1 MPRVFA
7 VDIKLSNRNLGP
19 PNLHT
24 QLQKMN
30 DTVPI
35 ALEASNANLQTQTL
49 VPAIIS
55 WVFIGYLWFWHRSTK
70 VWVRCNGNINAF
82 TNVPENTQRTH
93 ITAICLTSIVFR
105 GVWPIDVLGY
115 IICWV
120 SRADNNEQGLSKTL
134 PITRSQ
140 HELPPPPY
148 DGGGARSA
156 S

>member
-7 VDIKLSNRNLGP
+7 VGIKRSNRNLGP

-35 ALEASNANLQTQTL
+35 ALEASNADLQTQIL
-49 VPAIIS
+49 VPAIVS
-55 WVFIGYLWFWHRSTK
+55 WVLIGYLWFWHRSTK

-82 TNVPENTQRTH
+82 TNVPELTQRTR
-93 ITAICLTSIVFR
+93 ITAICLASIVFL
-105 GVWPIDVLGY
+105 GVWPIDVLGC
-115 IICWV
+115 IVCRV
-120 SRADNNEQGLSKTL
+120 LHADNNEQGLQKTL

-148 DGGGARSA
+148 DSGGARSA